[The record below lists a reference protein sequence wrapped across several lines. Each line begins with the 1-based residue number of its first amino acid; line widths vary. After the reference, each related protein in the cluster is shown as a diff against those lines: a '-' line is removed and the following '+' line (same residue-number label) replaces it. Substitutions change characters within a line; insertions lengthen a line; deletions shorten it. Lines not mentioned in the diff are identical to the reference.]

1 MKLYPTVLIPDLED
15 KLLIPVENVYL
26 LTEFDIKK
34 IVIDAFDAGKIS
46 MANNKTMISD
56 NDGRKGIHVNTM
68 QLLKDKEDYLNNLK
82 LD

>member
-26 LTEFDIKK
+26 LTVDEIKK
-34 IVIDAFDAGKIS
+34 IVNDAWDAGFRKSVENSVDHMIEIS
-46 MANNKTMISD
+46 NPTP
-56 NDGRKGIHVNTM
+56 
-68 QLLKDKEDYLNNLK
+68 DKEAYLNNLK